1 MLDDE
6 IHVENV
12 ALKVSVT
19 VSLKVNIRQYGC
31 ERPEMVL
38 AIHPVNHTR
47 NTPSQCTAGSIA
59 IENPNCENHDP
70 LYPCILYIYVY
81 IICIILYDAKQKWLS
96 N

>member
-6 IHVENV
+6 IQVENV
-12 ALKVSVT
+12 ALKVSS
-19 VSLKVNIRQYGC
+19 VSLKVNILQYGS

-59 IENPNCENHDP
+59 IENPNCENHDQ
-70 LYPCILYIYVY
+70 LYPCIYIYILYIYIY
-81 IICIILYDAKQKWLS
+81 IYHLYDS
-96 N
+96 V